1 MQLQREMKEKKD
13 KILKKQTD
21 KQIDKM
27 IDFTEI
33 ASQAL
38 QKKKDS

>member
-13 KILKKQTD
+13 KNLKKQTD
-21 KQIDKM
+21 KQVDKM
-27 IDFTEI
+27 IDLTEI

>member
-27 IDFTEI
+27 IDLTEI